1 MSKNVKNSIGEKM
14 KEVIAEM
21 KRDVEQVAI
30 KMESV
35 GHPRTD
41 EINRIAQYLG
51 GMPSTNMGAGMNP
64 SFQQMAS
71 EEDEMSMEPPKESLN
86 PGISSFVK
94 MRPGEEPVVDDRK
107 THTCTVVFKAPDG
120 ISEADMMNYILGI
133 GKELGVDVGSF
144 KWSKS
149 DAQTNKP
156 SV

>member
-1 MSKNVKNSIGEKM
+1 M
-14 KEVIAEM
+14 KEVITEM
-21 KRDVEQVAI
+21 KKDMERVAA
-30 KMESV
+30 KMEFV
-35 GHPRTD
+35 GHPRAN
-41 EINRIAQYLG
+41 EIRRIAQYMG
-51 GMPSTNMGAGMNP
+51 GMPPTNMSGMNP
-64 SFQQMAS
+64 AIQQMAS
-71 EEDEMSMEPPKESLN
+71 GAEEDEMSMEQPTPSFN
-86 PGISSFVK
+86 PGVSSFVK

-149 DAQTNKP
+149 DTQQPKT

>member
-1 MSKNVKNSIGEKM
+1 M
-14 KEVIAEM
+14 KEVITEM
-21 KRDVEQVAI
+21 KKDMERVAA
-30 KMESV
+30 KMEFV
-35 GHPRTD
+35 GHPRAD
-41 EINRIAQYLG
+41 EIKRIAQYIG
-51 GMPSTNMGAGMNP
+51 GMPPTTNLSGINP
-64 SFQQMAS
+64 AFQQMAS
-71 EEDEMSMEPPKESLN
+71 GAEDDEMSMEQPQKNSFN
-86 PGISSFVK
+86 PGVSSFVK

-149 DAQTNKP
+149 DTQQQKT

>member
-1 MSKNVKNSIGEKM
+1 M
-14 KEVIAEM
+14 KEVITEIKKDM
-21 KRDVEQVAI
+21 ERVAA
-30 KMESV
+30 KMEFA
-35 GHPRTD
+35 GHPRAN
-41 EINRIAQYLG
+41 EIRRIAQYMG
-51 GMPSTNMGAGMNP
+51 GIPPTNMSGMNP
-64 SFQQMAS
+64 AIQQMAS
-71 EEDEMSMEPPKESLN
+71 GAEEDEMSMEQPTPSFN
-86 PGISSFVK
+86 PGVSSFVK

-149 DAQTNKP
+149 DTQQPKT

>member
-1 MSKNVKNSIGEKM
+1 M
-14 KEVIAEM
+14 KEIITEM
-21 KRDVEQVAI
+21 KEGVERVAS
-30 KMESV
+30 KMESI
-35 GHPRTD
+35 GHPRAN
-41 EINRIAQYLG
+41 EIHRIAQYLG
-51 GMPSTNMGAGMNP
+51 GVPTPANMGGGGLNP
-64 SFQQMAS
+64 SFQQMAGET
-71 EEDEMSMEPPKESLN
+71 EEDEMSMEPKESLN

-149 DAQTNKP
+149 DAVSNKS

>member
-1 MSKNVKNSIGEKM
+1 M
-14 KEVIAEM
+14 KEIITEM
-21 KRDVEQVAI
+21 KEGVERVAS
-30 KMESV
+30 KMESI
-35 GHPRTD
+35 GHPRAK
-41 EINRIAQYLG
+41 EIHRIAQYLG
-51 GMPSTNMGAGMNP
+51 GVPAPTNIGGLNS
-64 SFQQMAS
+64 SFQQMAGGA
-71 EEDEMSMEPPKESLN
+71 EDEMSMEPKESLN

-149 DAQTNKP
+149 DAVSNKS

>member
-1 MSKNVKNSIGEKM
+1 M
-14 KEVIAEM
+14 KEVITEIKKDM
-21 KRDVEQVAI
+21 ERVAA
-30 KMESV
+30 KMEFA
-35 GHPRTD
+35 GHPRAN
-41 EINRIAQYLG
+41 EIRRIAQYMG
-51 GMPSTNMGAGMNP
+51 GIHPTNMSGMNP
-64 SFQQMAS
+64 AIQQMAS
-71 EEDEMSMEPPKESLN
+71 GAEEDEMSMEQPTPSFN
-86 PGISSFVK
+86 PGVSSFVK

-149 DAQTNKP
+149 DTQQPKT

>member
-1 MSKNVKNSIGEKM
+1 M
-14 KEVIAEM
+14 KESITEM
-21 KRDVEQVAI
+21 KDGVERVAS
-30 KMESV
+30 KMESI
-35 GHPRTD
+35 GHPRAN
-41 EINRIAQYLG
+41 EIHRIAQYLG
-51 GMPSTNMGAGMNP
+51 GVPTPTNMGGFNP
-64 SFQQMAS
+64 SFQQMAGGT
-71 EEDEMSMEPPKESLN
+71 EDEMSMEPKESLN

-94 MRPGEEPVVDDRK
+94 MRPGEEPQVDDRK

-149 DAQTNKP
+149 DATSNKS

>member
-1 MSKNVKNSIGEKM
+1 M
-14 KEVIAEM
+14 KEVITEIKKDM
-21 KRDVEQVAI
+21 ERVAA
-30 KMESV
+30 KMEFV
-35 GHPRTD
+35 GHPRAN
-41 EINRIAQYLG
+41 EIRRIAQYMG
-51 GMPSTNMGAGMNP
+51 GMPPTNMSGMNP
-64 SFQQMAS
+64 AIQQMAS
-71 EEDEMSMEPPKESLN
+71 GAEEDEMSMEQPTPSFN
-86 PGISSFVK
+86 PGVSSFVK

-149 DAQTNKP
+149 DTQQPKT